1 VSVWAVRCRSEISI
15 AFDGFFL
22 LLDRSPPRQVGFW
35 RCGDAQRSTQL
46 LSGRSRFQAMD
57 ATAGMLLLCCHAAV
71 FTYSVVFLRRVSEA
85 SVEGGQDRQGK
96 ARDGSVHH
104 AKSLLPRVV
113 LSVAI
118 FLCALARS
126 LRTSRDTFPW
136 HEWRRQMVQVPVH
149 RFTSSHSGDE
159 WNHTRH
165 RYRHLRSQSARHFN
179 SPRTPHPTC
188 KLSMSIPNCT
198 PSLYTPSPFP
208 RTHRR
213 SK

>member
-1 VSVWAVRCRSEISI
+1 
-15 AFDGFFL
+15 
-22 LLDRSPPRQVGFW
+22 
-35 RCGDAQRSTQL
+35 L
-46 LSGRSRFQAMD
+46 LSCCRFYV
-57 ATAGMLLLCCHAAV
+57 LCC
-71 FTYSVVFLRRVSEA
+71 FLRRVSEA
-85 SVEGGQDRQGK
+85 SVEGGTRQGT
-96 ARDGSVHH
+96 ALYMHH

-126 LRTSRDTFPW
+126 PWTSRDTFPW

-149 RFTSSHSGDE
+149 RFTSSHSADE